1 MVDETT
7 YFYSLRAFDSG
18 YLFMRGLDALSE
30 PGFSLQDIYIQNL
43 VQDIRIPGQ
52 RQAHGMAEGGMDPAG

>member
-1 MVDETT
+1 MKPHI
-7 YFYSLRAFDSG
+7 FIASG
-18 YLFMRGLDALSE
+18 LLIAAIFFMRGLDALSE